1 MWAINNKKELNSH
14 LNQNIMLWWS
24 KEDWNTEPLDCTDN
38 SGTLWGWALKLVLK
52 NDNYEAEKTIKKIT
66 LPASA
71 PMLCTLVSLMQA
83 SEYSLWH

>member
-38 SGTLWGWALKLVLK
+38 SGTL
-52 NDNYEAEKTIKKIT
+52 
-66 LPASA
+66 
-71 PMLCTLVSLMQA
+71 
-83 SEYSLWH
+83 